1 MMARPS
7 LFANTSCGGP
17 DAAKKSRENR
27 VSSSPP
33 GVAGRRARRYRESDV
48 GGAALER
55 DTKEQLLMGRWRWP
69 TLSIHGIEGAFSD
82 AGAKTV
88 LPRRVSGKFSIRLV
102 PDMQPATTEKLVK
115 DYLEAQ
121 WRDVVGSKYSLD
133 VSMIHG
139 GPAWVS
145 RPEHPNYV
153 AAARAVEK
161 VYGKPPDLTREG
173 GSIPVANWLE
183 DATGITVLLLPTSAS
198 NDGAHAQNEK
208 WDKRNLVNAVK
219 VLATYLHEISRLVG
233 PRPAMCKCA
242 PPTAEQL
249 AQPGF
254 FQFAKG
260 FKCKCEI

>member
-1 MMARPS
+1 
-7 LFANTSCGGP
+7 
-17 DAAKKSRENR
+17 
-27 VSSSPP
+27 
-33 GVAGRRARRYRESDV
+33 
-48 GGAALER
+48 
-55 DTKEQLLMGRWRWP
+55 
-69 TLSIHGIEGAFSD
+69 
-82 AGAKTV
+82 
-88 LPRRVSGKFSIRLV
+88 
-102 PDMQPATTEKLVK
+102 
-115 DYLEAQ
+115 
-121 WRDVVGSKYSLD
+121 
-133 VSMIHG
+133 MIHG

-233 PRPAMCKCA
+233 PCAVAKPGRGDAAANNVRVAATPRRTTWIVRGPRRLCLAMTRPADDPRRGRGVDATKPTEMAA
-242 PPTAEQL
+242 PE
-249 AQPGF
+249 F
-254 FQFAKG
+254 FRPA
-260 FKCKCEI
+260 C